1 MRSLVCTAWFDLALK
16 SLPRP
21 LLPPIFQNRETHGHT
36 AAVSGTKRKRDVTD
50 IGEPADTQQ
59 VHLKL
64 RTERKRFKN
73 FRIHFTKLPEAP
85 RSRSG
90 RSLSPAAEWGQT
102 IGSSDNPHSAPY
114 CTGNVFW
121 LRVTNLRERFWYR
134 ELHRL
139 AIGT

>member
-73 FRIHFTKLPEAP
+73 IRVHFTKLPEAP

-90 RSLSPAAEWGQT
+90 RSLTPAAERGQT
-102 IGSSDNPHSAPY
+102 IGPLVKPHSAPY
-114 CTGNVFW
+114 RTVNVSRS
-121 LRVTNLRERFWYR
+121 LLDQSRREKWVR
-134 ELHRL
+134 RL
-139 AIGT
+139 